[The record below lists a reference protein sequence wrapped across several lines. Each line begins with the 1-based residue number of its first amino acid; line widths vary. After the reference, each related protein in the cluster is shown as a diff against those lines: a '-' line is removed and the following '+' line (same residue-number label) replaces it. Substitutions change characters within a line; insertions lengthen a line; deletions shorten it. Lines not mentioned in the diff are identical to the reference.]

1 MREYCP
7 CRTRLPLVADLV
19 RSRSLSV
26 PAGFPEQ
33 TCMRVVSA
41 KTGGVMDLSEYSEYD
56 AVGLAQLI
64 RSGQISAQ
72 EVEQLARQAILEV
85 NPRLNALVGGLFEEA
100 LTAASDG
107 PLVGVPFVVKDFSL
121 HAAGVRTAVGTRL
134 AGEGI
139 VYPHDTDLMARFK
152 QAGLVTLGRTATPE
166 FAFNVTTEPVSN
178 GPTRNPWDRSRSTG
192 GSSGGSAALVAA
204 RTVPVAHATDGA
216 GSIRIPAAWCGL
228 VGLKPTRGR
237 ITSGPDSDERLSG
250 LGVDFA
256 LARTVRDTAAL
267 LDAVQGPGIGDKY
280 FAPPPERP
288 YAQEV
293 GTPPGRLRI
302 AMTTRAW
309 SGAPVDKEYA
319 DAVQMVGHELLAL
332 GHDVEEASPQVDWEL
347 FVDAVLPIWTAAIA
361 EGALGL
367 AHARGIEPGPDVLE
381 AVTLASVEYGRR
393 LTAVDLL
400 RALRLCNVITREV
413 RAFFE
418 AAGEENRRTCDVLVT
433 AAVAGPP
440 PLLGTLNQNDP
451 NIDPRGWFDRLFA
464 LIPFTPLFNV
474 TGQPAISLPLGQ
486 SSAGLPI
493 GVQFVARYGD
503 EATLL
508 RLAAQLEQA
517 RPWIDRRPSMD
528 E

>member
-1 MREYCP
+1 MN
-7 CRTRLPLVADLV
+7 
-19 RSRSLSV
+19 
-26 PAGFPEQ
+26 F
-33 TCMRVVSA
+33 
-41 KTGGVMDLSEYSEYD
+41 SEYSEYD

-64 RSGQISAQ
+64 KSGQVTAQ
-72 EVEQLARQAILEV
+72 EVQQIARQAILAV
-85 NPRLNALVGGLFEEA
+85 NPKLNALVGGIFEEP
-100 LTAASDG
+100 LPSSPSG
-107 PLVGVPFVVKDFSL
+107 PFAGVPFAIKDLSI
-121 HAAGVRTAVGTRL
+121 HAAGVRTGLGSRL
-134 AGEGI
+134 TGDGI
-139 VYPHDTDLMARFK
+139 IFPHDTDLMARFK
-152 QAGLVTLGRTATPE
+152 QAGLVTLARTATPE
-166 FAFNVTTEPVSN
+166 FGFNASTEPVSN
-178 GPTRNPWDRSRSTG
+178 GPAHNPWDSTRSTG

-204 RTVPVAHATDGA
+204 RAIPVAHGTDGA

-237 ITSGPDSDERLSG
+237 IPSGPDSDERLSG

-256 LARTVRDTAAL
+256 LARTVRDVAAL
-267 LDAVQGPGIGDKY
+267 LDAANGPGIGDKY
-280 FAPPPERP
+280 FAAPPARP
-288 YAQEV
+288 YMQEIS
-293 GTPPGRLRI
+293 TPPGRLRI
-302 AMTTRAW
+302 AMTTQAW
-309 SGAPVDKEYA
+309 SGVPVDKEYA
-319 DAVQMVGHELLAL
+319 STVETVCRELAAL
-332 GHDVEEASPQVDWEL
+332 GHDVEQASPRVDWER
-347 FVDAVLPIWTAAIA
+347 FVDANLPIWTASIA
-361 EGALGL
+361 ENALTL
-367 AHARGIEPGPDVLE
+367 AQARGIEVGPDVLE

-400 RALRLCNVITREV
+400 RALRLCNIITREV

-418 AAGEENRRTCDVLVT
+418 AEGEENRRTCDVLVT
-433 AAVAGPP
+433 PTVAGPP
-440 PLLGTLNQNDP
+440 PPLGTLNQNDP